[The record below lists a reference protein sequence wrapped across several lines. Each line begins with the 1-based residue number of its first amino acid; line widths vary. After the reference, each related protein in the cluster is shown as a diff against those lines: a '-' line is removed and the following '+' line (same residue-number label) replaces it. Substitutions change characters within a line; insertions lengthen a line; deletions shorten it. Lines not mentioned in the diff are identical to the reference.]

1 MFLHDILKI
10 KYVRLGFI
18 KKNYP
23 YHLISDEEMFNA
35 FIDLGN
41 ETFNTTTSMIDPS
54 VRFFDINYP
63 NPFATEDYV
72 YQKKDAQGEIISEV
86 SLSSVY
92 SELKSQMISYINSYL
107 AVRGTVDEYMYK
119 IPDWV
124 YTYMLGE
131 VIYNNSEY
139 LDIQDILELLGC
151 SNIDNVFTREACITC
166 YKVSSDY
173 ISTLVKNIRTPTI
186 FGEPHIIKSLR
197 MNN

>member
-1 MFLHDILKI
+1 
-10 KYVRLGFI
+10 
-18 KKNYP
+18 
-23 YHLISDEEMFNA
+23 
-35 FIDLGN
+35 
-41 ETFNTTTSMIDPS
+41 
-54 VRFFDINYP
+54 
-63 NPFATEDYV
+63 
-72 YQKKDAQGEIISEV
+72 
-86 SLSSVY
+86 
-92 SELKSQMISYINSYL
+92 
-107 AVRGTVDEYMYK
+107 MYK